1 MHERAAQL
9 YKELRQIE
17 LAERERRLA
26 RAERLAA
33 VSNQD

>member
-9 YKELRQIE
+9 YDSIRQMD
-17 LAERERRLA
+17 LAEREKRLA

-33 VSNQD
+33 VTTQA